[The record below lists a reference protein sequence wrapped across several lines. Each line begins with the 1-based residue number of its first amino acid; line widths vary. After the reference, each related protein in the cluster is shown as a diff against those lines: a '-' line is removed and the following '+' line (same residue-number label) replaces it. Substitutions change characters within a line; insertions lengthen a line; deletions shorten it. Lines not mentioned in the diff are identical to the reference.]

1 MKKLFTLFCF
11 ILAASVSPDL
21 IAQNFPDLDKSP
33 ADIASYPRNNP
44 IVKVV
49 YGRPLLKGRDLS
61 QLIPEGKVWRTGANE
76 STEITFFRD
85 VNFGGTDVKAGTYTL
100 FSVWGA
106 NGFTVIL
113 NSNLNTWG
121 TYGYN
126 PEKDI
131 LRANTSI
138 SDLDKPLE
146 AFSMTFTETNDIITL
161 HMGWDTK
168 TAAVQIK

>member
-1 MKKLFTLFCF
+1 MKNFITLFCF
-11 ILAASVSPDL
+11 ILAICFSSDL
-21 IAQNFPDLDKSP
+21 IAQNFPDLDKSS

-100 FSVWGA
+100 FSVWGP

-131 LRANTSI
+131 LRTNASI

-146 AFSMTFTETNDIITL
+146 AFSMTFTETNDVITL

-168 TAAVQIK
+168 SAAVQIK